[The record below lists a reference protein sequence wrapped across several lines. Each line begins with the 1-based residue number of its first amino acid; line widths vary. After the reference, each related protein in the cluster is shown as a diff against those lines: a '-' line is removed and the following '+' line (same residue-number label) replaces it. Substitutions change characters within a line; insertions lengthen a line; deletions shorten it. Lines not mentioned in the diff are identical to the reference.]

1 MLQKLSRFF
10 VPKRL
15 IVVLVLLAVLAGG
28 ILLFCRNPSGSAQ
41 DFDLNRAVSNLSGSF
56 SADLQM
62 RLADF
67 EARAAFQQSYIGDC
81 TFQFTSP
88 PSLDGFCVSV
98 QDGQVSLS
106 YKGLD
111 CSVPSDELFQQSGAG
126 MFLEVL
132 QSLSSGQNIETQQQ
146 EDDGTVLL
154 TFPLIENGS
163 SCTVQLDP
171 STLAILRAD
180 IPEQDCSF
188 ILSNFVLGQAASSE
202 KAA

>member
-15 IVVLVLLAVLAGG
+15 ILVLVLLAVLAGG
-28 ILLFCRNPSGSAQ
+28 ILLFCHNSFGGAP
-41 DFDLNRAVSNLSGSF
+41 DFDLNRAVANLSGSF

-62 RLADF
+62 RLGDF
-67 EARAAFQQSYIGDC
+67 EAKANFQQPYIGDC

-88 PSLDGFCVSV
+88 PSLDGFSVSM

-111 CSVPSDELFQQSGAG
+111 CSVPSDELFEQSGAG
-126 MFLEVL
+126 MFLQVL
-132 QSLSSGQNIETQQQ
+132 QSLSAGQNIDAQEQ
-146 EDDGTVLL
+146 EDGTMLL

-171 STLAILRAD
+171 STFAILRAD

-188 ILSNFVLGQAASSE
+188 ILSNFSFGQA
-202 KAA
+202 

>member
-41 DFDLNRAVSNLSGSF
+41 DFDLNRAVANLSGSF

-62 RLADF
+62 RLGDF
-67 EARAAFQQSYIGDC
+67 EAKAAFQQSYIGDC

-146 EDDGTVLL
+146 ETA
-154 TFPLIENGS
+154 PCCS
-163 SCTVQLDP
+163 P
-171 STLAILRAD
+171 SR
-180 IPEQDCSF
+180 
-188 ILSNFVLGQAASSE
+188 
-202 KAA
+202 

>member
-41 DFDLNRAVSNLSGSF
+41 DFDLNRAVANLSGSF

-132 QSLSSGQNIETQQQ
+132 QS
-146 EDDGTVLL
+146 
-154 TFPLIENGS
+154 
-163 SCTVQLDP
+163 
-171 STLAILRAD
+171 
-180 IPEQDCSF
+180 
-188 ILSNFVLGQAASSE
+188 
-202 KAA
+202 